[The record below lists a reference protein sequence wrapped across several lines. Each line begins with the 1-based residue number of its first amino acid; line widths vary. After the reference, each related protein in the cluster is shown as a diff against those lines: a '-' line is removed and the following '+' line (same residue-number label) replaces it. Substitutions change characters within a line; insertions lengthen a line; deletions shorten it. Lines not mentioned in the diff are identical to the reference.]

1 MDVQRLKAFVESD
14 FEKSVLPALQDFIRI
29 PNLSPNFDP
38 EVLTNGHMDQAVS
51 LMVHWVKNQNIKS
64 LNLELMRAEGKTPII
79 FIEIDSTIPGWL
91 VMF

>member
-29 PNLSPNFDP
+29 PNLSPNFD
-38 EVLTNGHMDQAVS
+38 
-51 LMVHWVKNQNIKS
+51 S